1 MAEGTNATRQPANPA
16 RAGVLLLEDRGEGRQ
31 RLVRKVLLH
40 APLALTFGA
49 VSAAALYYALTS
61 SLGALVGA
69 AIFGLP
75 AFAFG
80 YEALTALLDL
90 RAQPMLTRGTI
101 ARMWNK
107 GTILWMTRAYYLLVE
122 RPAGPGANGAKPEQR
137 FFVVSQECYLQLD
150 EGRTVEVQ
158 HWPHTNT
165 VISLGLVES
174 ERSARGAR
182 PS

>member
-1 MAEGTNATRQPANPA
+1 MAEGTPASRSA
-16 RAGVLLLEDRGEGRQ
+16 SQASASAGVRLLEEHSESR
-31 RLVRKVLLH
+31 RLLARKLLLH
-40 APLALTFGA
+40 APLALAFGA
-49 VSAAALYYALTS
+49 IAGAALYYALTS

-80 YEALTALLDL
+80 YEAVTAARDL
-90 RAQPMLTRGTI
+90 RARPMTTRGPI

-107 GTILWMTRAYYLLVE
+107 GTILWMTRAYYLLVDLPSSGDQE
-122 RPAGPGANGAKPEQR
+122 REQR
-137 FFVVSQECYLQLD
+137 FFVISHEAYLQLE

-165 VISLGLVES
+165 VISIGLVEP
-174 ERSARGAR
+174 RPARGTR
-182 PS
+182 SN